1 MKTKLLQEEKKLDA
15 EEGYFKR
22 DYLSEVYEK
31 KYYELL
37 NQLKK
42 LENILKEREE
52 KIKLL
57 NKRKGFL
64 GNILQRLIK

>member
-1 MKTKLLQEEKKLDA
+1 MQKKKYILKGITYQKFMK
-15 EEGYFKR
+15 
-22 DYLSEVYEK
+22 K

-64 GNILQRLIK
+64 GNFLQRLIK